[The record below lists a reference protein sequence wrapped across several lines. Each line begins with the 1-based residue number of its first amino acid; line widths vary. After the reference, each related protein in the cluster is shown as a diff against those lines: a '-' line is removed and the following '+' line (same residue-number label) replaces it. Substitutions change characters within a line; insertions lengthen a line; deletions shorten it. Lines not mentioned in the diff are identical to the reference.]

1 MNHPAQALS
10 LTEEDRQV
18 LERWVRA
25 HTTSQQVVKR
35 ARIILLAAEGMSN
48 SDIAQEV
55 GFSRP
60 TVIEWRKRFVSE
72 GVKTLTK
79 IRPGRGAKPKI
90 NKEKIQQI
98 VEATLH
104 TKPKNATHWSCRTM
118 AKEQGVSASTIN
130 RIWKA
135 HGLQPHRVETF
146 KLSKDAKF
154 EEKLTDIV
162 GLYLN
167 PPEKAVVL
175 CMDEKTQIQALD
187 RTQPSLPMKKGRCG
201 TMTHDY
207 KRNGTTSL
215 FAALNLLE
223 GTVIGECHSRH
234 RHQEFLKFLRRL
246 DKKFPKGLALHIILD
261 NYATH
266 KHPEV
271 KKWLKKHPRFKLHFT
286 PTSSSWLNL
295 VERVFGELTA
305 KRIRRGVFHSV
316 PELIDA
322 IYKYIDSY
330 NKNPKP
336 LVWTAK
342 VEDILR
348 KLSKC
353 KAILETVH

>member
-322 IYKYIDSY
+322 IYKYLDAY
-330 NKNPKP
+330 NEDPKP

-342 VEDILR
+342 VEDILQ
-348 KLSKC
+348 KVSKC
-353 KAILETVH
+353 KAILQTVH

>member
-35 ARIILLAAEGMSN
+35 ARVILLAAEGMSN

-322 IYKYIDSY
+322 IYKYIDTY
-330 NKNPKP
+330 NENPKP

-353 KAILETVH
+353 KAILATVH

>member
-48 SDIAQEV
+48 SDIAREV

-322 IYKYIDSY
+322 IYKYIDTY
-330 NKNPKP
+330 NENPKP

>member
-1 MNHPAQALS
+1 MNHPAKALP
-10 LTEEDRQV
+10 LTDEDRQV
-18 LERWVRA
+18 LESWVRA
-25 HTTSQQVVKR
+25 HSTSQQVVKR

-48 SDIAQEV
+48 TDIAMVV

-60 TVIEWRKRFVSE
+60 TVIEWRKRFLAE
-72 GVKTLTK
+72 GVNTLTK
-79 IRPGRGAKPKI
+79 TRPGRGPKPKYT
-90 NKEKIQQI
+90 KEKIQEI

-118 AKEQGVSASTIN
+118 AKEQGVSATIVH

-135 HGLQPHRVETF
+135 HGLQPHRVKTF
-146 KLSKDAKF
+146 KLSKDPKF
-154 EEKLTDIV
+154 VEKLTDVV
-162 GLYLN
+162 GLYMN

-175 CMDEKTQIQALD
+175 CIDEKTQIQALD
-187 RTQPSLPMKKGRCG
+187 RTQPGLPLKKGRCG

-223 GTVIGECHSRH
+223 GTVIGECYSRH

-246 DKKFPKGLALHIILD
+246 DREFSKEQALHLILD

-305 KRIRRGVFHSV
+305 KQIRRGVFHSV
-316 PELIDA
+316 PELIA
-322 IYKYIDSY
+322 TIYKYLDTY
-330 NKNPKP
+330 NEDPKP

-348 KLSKC
+348 KVSKC